1 MKSQQLLRSQIGL
14 EPYTK
19 GCLLLAPISKVAYA
33 LHLLPL
39 NEEAR
44 SGRRDLNPQPQ
55 PWQGYA
61 LPLSYFRQLGCPS
74 PKKERRGIAKAKAME
89 ARLSPCGEGAKVFSR
104 RAQDDN
110 LIDYS
115 EERAYYLPELA
126 LPPPYSFEGMGP
138 Y

>member
-1 MKSQQLLRSQIGL
+1 
-14 EPYTK
+14 
-19 GCLLLAPISKVAYA
+19 
-33 LHLLPL
+33 
-39 NEEAR
+39 
-44 SGRRDLNPQPQ
+44 
-55 PWQGYA
+55 
-61 LPLSYFRQLGCPS
+61 
-74 PKKERRGIAKAKAME
+74 ME

>member
-1 MKSQQLLRSQIGL
+1 M
-14 EPYTK
+14 
-19 GCLLLAPISKVAYA
+19 
-33 LHLLPL
+33 
-39 NEEAR
+39 
-44 SGRRDLNPQPQ
+44 
-55 PWQGYA
+55 
-61 LPLSYFRQLGCPS
+61 PS